1 VPRSRVDRNGFFFFA
16 SYLALG
22 LGGLIYEPLGYFLKD
37 TVKLSP
43 DESSTFIFWMTFPF
57 LLKPLYAAAS
67 DFFPWRGYRRRPQV
81 VAACLVALAA
91 WLGMAF
97 FDVRSYA
104 FLLAGLAAANL
115 GSAAADVIGNGVMV
129 EQGKLRGKT
138 GFYQAIEL
146 GTLYATIVVSNL
158 AAGWLSKRVAIRGL
172 FWVGAVLPAIVLAAV
187 PLIEEPRVGPTFSK
201 AVSGLEGLIRSRR
214 FWALSAFIFLWSF
227 TPFLGTAQFYYQSE
241 ALGFSPLRI
250 GGLSGVEG
258 VCGSLGALVYAR
270 MLGRDWKASQ
280 IAKACVF
287 AGAPLT
293 LLYVFYV
300 GPVSSVV
307 VTAMTAFGGVALRL
321 SLMDLAAQHSP
332 EFGEATGFAIFMAVF
347 DLAAS
352 ASNAVGGHLY
362 GWLTR
367 GMGELPGPLPPYG
380 AVCVLAGIGVVTT
393 LCCWPLLR
401 WVAREEA

>member
-1 VPRSRVDRNGFFFFA
+1 MSRVDRNSFFFFA
-16 SYLALG
+16 SYLSLG

-37 TVKLSP
+37 TLKLSP
-43 DESSTFIFWMTFPF
+43 VESSTFVFWMTFPF
-57 LLKPLYAAAS
+57 LLKPLYAAIS

-91 WLGMAF
+91 WLGLAF
-97 FDVRSYA
+97 FDIRSSVL
-104 FLLAGLAAANL
+104 LLAGLAVANL
-115 GSAAADVIGNGVMV
+115 GGAAADVIGNGVMV
-129 EQGKLRGKT
+129 EQGKLRRKT
-138 GFYQAIEL
+138 GVYQAIEL
-146 GTLYATIVVSNL
+146 GTLYATIVASNL
-158 AAGWLSKRVAIRGL
+158 AAGWLSARAPIRGL
-172 FWVGAVLPAIVLAAV
+172 FCVGAILPVIVLAAV
-187 PLIEEPRVGPTFSK
+187 PLIEEPRVGPTFSR
-201 AVSGLEGLIRSRR
+201 AASGLAGLIRSKR

-241 ALGFSPLRI
+241 ALGFSPMRI
-250 GGLSGVEG
+250 GGLSGLEG
-258 VCGSLGALVYAR
+258 VCGSVGALFYAG
-270 MLGRDWKASQ
+270 MIGRDWKADQ

-287 AGAPLT
+287 AGVPLT
-293 LLYVFYV
+293 LLYIFYV

-307 VTAMTAFGGVALRL
+307 VTAVTAFGGVALRL

-332 EFGEATGFAIFMAVF
+332 EYGEATGFAIYMAVF

-367 GMGELPGPLPPYG
+367 GLGGLPGPLPPYG
-380 AVCVLAGIGVVTT
+380 AVCVLAGLGVVTT

-401 WVAREEA
+401 WVAREKA